1 MPDVHK
7 TTAPGAARGV
17 IYDLAAARARAS
29 AASSE
34 GADSAG
40 FTGRGRELARA
51 DAAVRE
57 SPEARAEKVRA
68 LRAQVQAGEYRP
80 DPREIARNILAHGL

>member
-7 TTAPGAARGV
+7 TTAPGASRGV

-34 GADSAG
+34 SADSAG

-51 DAAVRE
+51 NAAVRE
-57 SPEARAEKVRA
+57 SPEARAEKIRF
-68 LRAQVQAGEYRP
+68 LRAQIQAGEYRP
-80 DPREIARNILAHGL
+80 DPREIARSILARGL